1 MRFCLRFC
9 RFVVPPSFTQ
19 GVYEFVIYDTTPNG
33 KPPSAS
39 TYLNLPQPWW
49 IQPNSAPPGS
59 AVRVFGKSLAP
70 YSETAAAAS
79 DHPVE
84 FSSASA
90 SDAEFAR
97 RVASVSVSA
106 GAERGH
112 ATEAAGV
119 RVRFKNKLSG
129 SSTTVMLDA
138 AKANQYSLSLSIPAS
153 LAAGSYSVEVHNGY
167 VRVIVHMVCLHLN
180 RFGGDAAWATCPDPL
195 TVTAAPKEWP
205 TKIFNVEQLGFEAAV
220 AAVRIFPLSY

>member
-1 MRFCLRFC
+1 MACRVTSMRVGSAVRSSPPRPPSCSAPPLASSTTVHLVLRFCLRFC

-153 LAAGSYSVEVHNGY
+153 LATGSYSVEVHNGCALVVY
-167 VRVIVHMVCLHLN
+167 HVHLLM
-180 RFGGDAAWATCPDPL
+180 FA
-195 TVTAAPKEWP
+195 
-205 TKIFNVEQLGFEAAV
+205 
-220 AAVRIFPLSY
+220 